1 MAVRKGRQTEEN
13 FFEERQSEI
22 VLARTGV
29 YAFENV
35 LE

>member
-1 MAVRKGRQTEEN
+1 MAVRTGRQTEEK
-13 FFEERQSEI
+13 FAEERKIKI